1 MTVTDDINDA
11 LAEARTDFGEGI
23 TITYHDGSGNSV
35 DLTGKASLGATERD
49 QTDYDGMVLQTQW
62 QDVLVKASDLI
73 LDGSVVEPQSGDKVK
88 VTNAVNVMVYDV
100 SPIGDEPC
108 FRYRRGTNR
117 TELRIHTN
125 EAYTETLP

>member
-1 MTVTDDINDA
+1 MSITDDITDA
-11 LAEARTDFGEGI
+11 LADAREEFGEGL
-23 TITYHDGSGNSV
+23 TITYHDGNGNSV
-35 DLTGKASLGATERD
+35 DLSGKASLGATERE
-49 QTDYDGMVLQTQW
+49 QNNNDGMVLQTEW

-73 LDGSVVEPQSGDKVK
+73 LNGSVVEPESGHTVK

-108 FRYRRGTNR
+108 FRYRRGSNR

-125 EAYTETLP
+125 ESYTDPLP